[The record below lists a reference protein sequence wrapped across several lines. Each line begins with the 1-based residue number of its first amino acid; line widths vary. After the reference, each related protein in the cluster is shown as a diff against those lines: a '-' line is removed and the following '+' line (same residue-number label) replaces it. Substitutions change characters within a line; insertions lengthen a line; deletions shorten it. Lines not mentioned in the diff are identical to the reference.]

1 MHFYRVG
8 TAKLRFE
15 HQLARTVE
23 RSEPSAS
30 PKNKKTA
37 A

>member
-1 MHFYRVG
+1 
-8 TAKLRFE
+8 LRFE
-15 HQLARTVE
+15 HQVARTLE

>member
-1 MHFYRVG
+1 
-8 TAKLRFE
+8 LRFE

-30 PKNKKTA
+30 PKNRKTA